1 MIYNVNNKARY
12 FITSE
17 SLKSAVT
24 EAKEYVSNKPKD
36 ENKESLKKSA

>member
-17 SLKSAVT
+17 SLKRAVT
-24 EAKEYVSNKPKD
+24 ETKEYVSVKQKD
-36 ENKESLKKSA
+36 ENKQNLKKSA